1 MIKITK
7 GDINAYF
14 GLLLNNLANLIV
26 LVSLLTSI
34 GFPSEITV
42 FRIIPGVTFAIFVG
56 SILYYIQAIKL
67 KNKEGRDDV
76 TTLPTGLSVPHMFL
90 IVYTV
95 ILPVFK
101 KTNDPYLAF
110 RIAIMWTFFEGLVE
124 TLGAFV
130 GPFIRKVIPRAAL
143 LGSLAGVSLIYI
155 ALRPMIVISE
165 YPYLGF
171 ICLTII
177 LLGWVSRKNYFSKI
191 PIGLLVIVV
200 GIIIGIFTGYVNFN
214 NLLEFSKLQFNLPK
228 INDFNLF
235 LEIKQNSIYLISALP
250 LGIYNFLETMDN
262 LESASAAGDNYDTRN
277 IMLIDGFSS
286 ILGSFFGSC
295 FPTALYIGHPGWKK
309 MGGRLSYSLLS
320 GFTVFLLGILGII
333 KIFSVLIPDPAV
345 LPILAFIGLSIAE
358 QAIKESKKEHA
369 MAIFI
374 AIFPWLA
381 DYLTSV
387 INSTINSTILA
398 INFTENIDFSKVY
411 HFLNYESISYKG
423 LSFLGSG
430 AIIISLIWSSFIVYI
445 IDDKLK
451 QASYICIVAGI
462 LSMIGIIH
470 SPSFSFNIYSL
481 HFISYIIM
489 AIMIIIIYFINKKG
503 EKYEKN

>member
-26 LVSLLTSI
+26 LVTLLTSI
-34 GFPSEITV
+34 GFPNEIIV
-42 FRIIPGVTFAIFVG
+42 FRIVPGITFAILIG
-56 SILYYIQAIKL
+56 SILYYTQAIKL
-67 KNKEGRDDV
+67 KNKENRDDV

-110 RIAIMWTFFEGLVE
+110 RIAIMWTFFEGVVE
-124 TLGAFV
+124 MLGAFV
-130 GPFIRKVIPRAAL
+130 GPFIRRVIPRAAL

-155 ALRPMIVISE
+155 ALRPMIVIFE

-171 ICLTII
+171 ICFLIII
-177 LLGWVSRKNYFSKI
+177 LGWISRKNYFSKI
-191 PIGLLVIVV
+191 PIGLLVILT
-200 GIIIGIFTGYVNFN
+200 GIIVGIFTNYIDFN

-235 LEIKQNSIYLISALP
+235 LEIKENSIYLISALP

-262 LESASAAGDNYDTRN
+262 LESASVAGDNYDTRN

-286 ILGSFFGSC
+286 IIGSIFGSC

-320 GFTVFLLGILGII
+320 GITVFILGVFGII

-345 LPILAFIGLSIAE
+345 LPILAFIGLSISE
-358 QAIKESKKEHA
+358 QAITESKKQHS

-381 DYLTSV
+381 EYITSV
-387 INSTINSTILA
+387 INSTINSVILA
-398 INFTENIDFSKVY
+398 LNLSENIDISKIHY
-411 HFLNYESISYKG
+411 FLNFESISYKG
-423 LSFLGSG
+423 LLSLGSG

-445 IDDKLK
+445 IEDELK
-451 QASYICIVAGI
+451 KASILLIVASLLSI
-462 LSMIGIIH
+462 LGIIH
-470 SPSFSFNIYSL
+470 NSNFNINIYSI
-481 HFISYIIM
+481 HSISYLIM
-489 AIMIIIIYFINKKG
+489 AIIVIIININKKG
-503 EKYEKN
+503 EKNEKN